1 MNNKE
6 SILKIFRETVNDYNT
21 YSALYYMFY
30 GTSHDIVVVGNKL
43 FLRLS
48 DKYVAIGNRVYK
60 YADACEAWKT
70 FSENFDVSHT
80 SVVTKKSLLIR
91 EGKTYYFYKTGEE
104 SPVSFSF
111 MKGNISDVCYKCTI
125 ADVEKLDNDGDFRIF
140 SRFNYFDSFD
150 VHIGAMKNDIVKMC
164 TI

>member
-1 MNNKE
+1 MNTE
-6 SILKIFRETVNDYNT
+6 TILKIFRETVNDYNT
-21 YSALYYMFY
+21 YSALYHMFY
-30 GTSHDIVVVGNKL
+30 GSTHDIVVVGSNL

-48 DKYVAIGNRVYK
+48 DKYVTIGNRVCK
-60 YADACEAWKT
+60 YSVACEAWKI
-70 FSENFDVSHT
+70 FIENFDVSHT
-80 SVVTKKSLLIR
+80 TGSGKNSLLIR

-125 ADVEKLDNDGDFRIF
+125 ADVEKLDNDGDFRIS